1 MRFTMTRFVALAPA
15 VLVMAW
21 IGVLGIDPPGKAY
34 AGQSRSVSQR
44 QNQNAPAGDTAAGK
58 ALWNEQECAFCHGL
72 HGQGGYGPD
81 LAGLG
86 LTFDQ
91 FKRQIR
97 QPWGAMPRWSERQ
110 LADQQ
115 LADLYAFFTSMP
127 RVQTPG
133 VVPPGVR
140 PDIPSRRMGA
150 NNIGLPARITAPPN
164 APLGQRYA
172 ANTAGCAQCH
182 GPEQRT
188 TRTAWGSRV
197 YHKYDH
203 GLDIAQ
209 HVKARLGFTGDD
221 EAMKWEYFKACVYD
235 HEKLIPEARMG
246 TYSRA
251 RLPEP
256 IVREIYNFVRSLG
269 ELARVDAR
277 LAPGVRSG
285 DTVSYTVTVENEGT
299 AQGVRPEDV
308 SVELV
313 LAPGVTVVSATG
325 DGYQGVRRH
334 SITGRDVAI
343 WQVPTLPPQQ
353 EQAYGVVVTGPGADK
368 AIATMPREEQW
379 SSSSAMVIEG
389 LHSRIYWAKP
399 TTRELPN
406 MVKDPRRP
414 AIGDALPVNPTPKPP
429 HEE

>member
-1 MRFTMTRFVALAPA
+1 MTRLVASASA
-15 VLVMAW
+15 VLVTAL
-21 IGVLGIDPPGKAY
+21 LGTLGSEL
-34 AGQSRSVSQR
+34 AGSVFAAQGRSDSGG
-44 QNQNAPAGDTAAGK
+44 QNNSAGDKAAGK

-86 LTFDQ
+86 LTFEQ
-91 FKRQIR
+91 FTRQIR

-110 LADQQ
+110 LPDRQ

-127 RVQTPG
+127 RVETPG
-133 VVPPGVR
+133 TVPPGVP

-150 NNIGLPARITAPPN
+150 NNVGLPARITAPPN

-221 EAMKWEYFKACVYD
+221 EAVKWEYFKACVYD

-256 IVREIYNFVRSLG
+256 IVREIYNFARSLG

-285 DTVSYTVTVENEGT
+285 DSVSYTVIVENEGT
-299 AQGVRPEDV
+299 AQGVKPEEV
-308 SVELV
+308 SIELV
-313 LAPGVTVVSATG
+313 LAPGVTVVSASG
-325 DGYQGVRRH
+325 EGYQGVQRH
-334 SITGRDVAI
+334 PSTGREIAI
-343 WQVPTLPPQQ
+343 WKVPMLPPQQ
-353 EQAYGVVVTGPGADK
+353 EQTYTVVVTGPAADK
-368 AIATMPREEQW
+368 AISTMPREEQW
-379 SSSSAMVIEG
+379 TSSSAMVIEG
-389 LHSRIYWAKP
+389 LHSRIYWARP
-399 TTRELPN
+399 TTRALPN
-406 MVKDPRRP
+406 MVTDPRRP
-414 AIGDALPVNPTPKPP
+414 AVGDATPVNPQAKPA

>member
-1 MRFTMTRFVALAPA
+1 MTRIVALALALLAVSWLGTLGRDPA
-15 VLVMAW
+15 GNV
-21 IGVLGIDPPGKAY
+21 Y
-34 AGQSRSVSQR
+34 AGQSRGVSQR
-44 QNQNAPAGDTAAGK
+44 QHIPPGDVAAGRDR
-58 ALWNEQECAFCHGL
+58 WNEQECAFCHGL

-110 LADQQ
+110 LPDKE
-115 LADLYAFFTSMP
+115 LADLYAFFTSLP

-133 VVPPGVR
+133 VVPPGVA

-150 NNIGLPARITAPPN
+150 NNIGLPARIAAPPN
-164 APLGQRYA
+164 APLGQRYS

-188 TRTAWGSRV
+188 TRMAWGSRV
-197 YHKYDH
+197 YHKYDR

-209 HVKARLGFTGDD
+209 HVKARLGFSGDD
-221 EAMKWEYFKACVYD
+221 EAMKWEYFKACVYE
-235 HEKLIPEARMG
+235 HERLIPEARMG

-256 IVREIYNFVRSLG
+256 IVREIYNFARSLG

-277 LAPGVRSG
+277 LARGVRSD
-285 DTVSYTVTVENEGT
+285 DTVSYTVIVENEGT
-299 AQGVRPEDV
+299 AQGVKPEDV

-325 DGYQGVRRH
+325 DGYQGVQRH
-334 SITGRDVAI
+334 PTTGRDVAV
-343 WQVPTLPPQQ
+343 WKVPVLPPQQ
-353 EQAYGVVVTGPGADK
+353 EQAYTVVVTGPGADQ
-368 AIATMPREEQW
+368 AITTMPREEQW
-379 SSSSAMVIEG
+379 TSSSAMVIEG

-414 AIGDALPVNPTPKPP
+414 AVGDAWPVNPNPKPP